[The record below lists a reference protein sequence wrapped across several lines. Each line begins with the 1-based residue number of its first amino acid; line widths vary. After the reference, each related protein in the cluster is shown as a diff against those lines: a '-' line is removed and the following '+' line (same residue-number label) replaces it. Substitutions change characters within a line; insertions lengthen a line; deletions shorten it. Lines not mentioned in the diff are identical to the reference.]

1 MKIDDFELVP
11 RPVPNEVS
19 QVLQAWLQ
27 RRRLYNFVHYS
38 VGVVGLVASVAAG
51 SGLLSALS
59 SMFAFMSTVC
69 IAILAFSNPRKEY
82 GKFAR
87 ASRVLH
93 MAVLRYQLRQ
103 IDLNDLLNAV
113 EQGEKIIE
121 KAESDDIPSAQQV
134 RSALGSS
141 RQSKKITTAPLM

>member
-1 MKIDDFELVP
+1 MKMNDLDIES
-11 RPVPNEVS
+11 RRVPNEVS

-27 RRRLYNFVHYS
+27 RRRLYNFAHYS
-38 VGVVGLVASVAAG
+38 VGIVGLIASVAAG
-51 SGLLSALS
+51 SGLFSAFA
-59 SMFAFMSTVC
+59 SMFAFMSTLC

-87 ASRVLH
+87 AGRVLH
-93 MAVLRYQLRQ
+93 MAVIRYKLHQ
-103 IDLNDLLNAV
+103 IELSDLLNAV

-141 RQSKKITTAPLM
+141 RPGRKAAAVPLA

>member
-1 MKIDDFELVP
+1 MDELVP

-19 QVLQAWLQ
+19 QLLQVWLQ
-27 RRRLYNFVHYS
+27 KRKLYNFAHYG
-38 VGVVGLVASVAAG
+38 VGIVGLFASVAAG
-51 SGLLSALS
+51 SGLFSTRAS
-59 SMFAFMSTVC
+59 IFAFVSTLC

-87 ASRVLH
+87 AGRVLY
-93 MAVLRYQLRQ
+93 MAVLRYRHHQ
-103 IDLNDLLNAV
+103 IDLSDLLNAV

-141 RQSKKITTAPLM
+141 GRGRKITSTPLP